1 MQLHE
6 LLRDHQ
12 LYHSEFQQDY
22 IITLRAGGPTVYG
35 QYKQALRELFK
46 RYRGLK
52 ELYTSRE
59 LLQIDI
65 EELEQKETTDRF
77 ENRRN
82 QVRLAQK
89 RMGMEDLEKN
99 IQDTEREFKRFY
111 QQATALKAQI
121 GDLTD
126 ERRSQLDREMWQAK
140 MQEMAAIDLQTIGR
154 LSNNTYEMIGASPP
168 EIRDPV
174 LKMCA
179 NASKLIDWFENKANS
194 PLIELQQDVDVKT
207 LMDGQEAPK

>member
-1 MQLHE
+1 MQLKE
-6 LLRDHQ
+6 LLQDHQ
-12 LYHSEFQQDY
+12 LYHSEFQQDHM
-22 IITLRAGGPTVYG
+22 ITLRAGGPTAYG
-35 QYKQALRELFK
+35 QYKQSLRELFK

-65 EELEQKETTDRF
+65 EELEQTETADRF

-99 IQDTEREFKRFY
+99 IEDTEREFKRFY
-111 QQATALKAQI
+111 QQSAALKAQI

-126 ERRSQLDREMWQAK
+126 ERRGQLDREMWQAK
-140 MQEMAAIDLQTIGR
+140 MQEMAAIDLQTMGR
-154 LSNNTYEMIGASPP
+154 LSNNTYELIGCAPE
-168 EIRDPV
+168 EIRKPV
-174 LKMCA
+174 LKLCA
-179 NASKLIDWFENKANS
+179 DPSRLIDWFESKANDT
-194 PLIELQQDVDVKT
+194 PVVLPQEVDIKK
-207 LMDGQEAPK
+207 LMEG